1 MGTLFRGATVILP
14 TESGIFDSGVTDV
27 LVEGGLIA
35 AVEHGLSGDG
45 HGEVDLAGKFL
56 APAYMDIHRHGGLG
70 ADVMDGTVGALRKI
84 SEQCAR
90 HGVAAWCPTTMT
102 EAPEAILRSIAACRE
117 FMDSFAADCAEPLG
131 VHLEGPY
138 IDKRK
143 KGAQPEQH
151 VKTGVELDC
160 RPFFDR
166 CPGTV
171 RMITLAPEIA
181 DNRVVIEEAVRR
193 GIVVIAGHTSA
204 SYDEMVE
211 AQKAGISQGTH
222 TWNQMELIHHRKPA
236 TVGAVLR
243 LKGIWMQLIVDFVH
257 IHPAVCDISIRAKG
271 MAETVLITDAISGAG
286 MPDGMYKL
294 GGQDIEVK
302 EGAVR
307 LADGTLAGSSLEMD
321 TAVRNALECTGLPLA
336 QCIQMASWNPAR
348 SIGVGDRMG
357 AIAPG
362 MLANLNILDADL
374 NIVQTYIHGRL
385 FQSEAA

>member
-14 TESGIFDSGVTDV
+14 TESGIFDAGVTDV
-27 LVEGGLIA
+27 LVIEGLIA
-35 AVEHGLSGDG
+35 AVKQGLPSNG
-45 HGEVDLAGKFL
+45 HEVVDLKSKFL
-56 APAYMDIHRHGGLG
+56 APAYVDIHRHGGLG
-70 ADVMDGTVGALRKI
+70 ADVMNGTVEALRKI

-102 EAPEAILRSIAACRE
+102 MAPEAILRSIAACRE
-117 FMDSFAADCAEPLG
+117 FMENFMPDGAEPLG

-138 IDKRK
+138 IDKKK

-151 VKTGVELDC
+151 IKTGIELDC
-160 RPFFDR
+160 KLFFGDDEV
-166 CPGTV
+166 V

-181 DNRVVIEEAVRR
+181 DNLVVIKEAVRR
-193 GIVVIAGHTSA
+193 GVIVVAGHTSA

-211 AQKAGISQGTH
+211 AQRAGVSQATH
-222 TWNQMELIHHRKPA
+222 TWNQMELIHHRHPA

-243 LKGIWMQLIVDFVH
+243 LRGIWMQLIVDFVH

-286 MPDGMYKL
+286 MPDGMYTL
-294 GGQDIEVK
+294 GGQEIEVK

-321 TAVRNALECTGLPLA
+321 TAVRNALQCTGLPPA

-374 NIVQTYIHGRL
+374 KIVQTYIRGRL
-385 FQSEAA
+385 FQSDAA